1 MMVEVERKKQ
11 MSMNNLVLLFFLF
24 FSCHQSEKKIQ
35 EKIENETVITEKFS
49 KPDFKI
55 NQLELREENSLT
67 NFYSQN
73 IKLLDHLRY
82 SPVTIFTDKEKKEYL
97 IAYQYEGDVKNS
109 FSCFEVGHLKDDPKL
124 EKEDVVK
131 TKYDNFMTESGLKLG
146 ITLEEITNLKG
157 SDFKVEKKP
166 NEEIIR
172 YTIDNPDD
180 PKIKQYEMPP
190 YFMEFYLKDKKVY
203 KIIFGFEYP

>member
-1 MMVEVERKKQ
+1 MVEVERKKQ

-82 SPVTIFTDKEKKEYL
+82 SPVLFLQIKKK
-97 IAYQYEGDVKNS
+97 KN
-109 FSCFEVGHLKDDPKL
+109 
-124 EKEDVVK
+124 
-131 TKYDNFMTESGLKLG
+131 T
-146 ITLEEITNLKG
+146 
-157 SDFKVEKKP
+157 
-166 NEEIIR
+166 
-172 YTIDNPDD
+172 
-180 PKIKQYEMPP
+180 
-190 YFMEFYLKDKKVY
+190 
-203 KIIFGFEYP
+203 